1 MNGSSDFPHPAYK
14 RTVLSPLFD
23 TVTAHHVE
31 AFRSIN
37 RAHLV
42 MLAETGILPADIA
55 AAIAR
60 GLVDIDRSVDTAT
73 LTYTGEFEDYFFL
86 VEAELAKRTGVDT
99 AGCLH
104 TARSRNDMDHTVF
117 RLALKDRTDAML
129 DQAHA
134 LAQTLIEKATEERD
148 TLIVAYTHGQPAQP
162 STFGHYLAAALEVL
176 LRDIRR
182 LQQACDDL
190 DRCPM
195 GAAAITTSGFPIDR
209 NRIAELLGFAR
220 PLVNSYGCIASVDYV
235 TGLYSG
241 RVGTM
246 DCSIA
251 PLTEPDMR
259 TTHPALWIGP
269 SKCQL
274 KLGRY
279 LRGVKFHPSG
289 FQRYQSSCE
298 PGNRIGPRHARTVGL
313 VPNTPAAI
321 RGTGGSPAARPHCQ
335 KMPEKEAGSLL
346 LTHDDSSQPT
356 ADMSVEYTQS
366 LDTLFRAEPE
376 VRHPPVEVAAETRHT
391 R

>member
-1 MNGSSDFPHPAYK
+1 M
-14 RTVLSPLFD
+14 LSYL
-23 TVTAHHVE
+23 
-31 AFRSIN
+31 
-37 RAHLV
+37 L
-42 MLAETGILPADIA
+42 
-55 AAIAR
+55 
-60 GLVDIDRSVDTAT
+60 AT
-73 LTYTGEFEDYFFL
+73 LTF
-86 VEAELAKRTGVDT
+86 
-99 AGCLH
+99 AGIYAL
-104 TARSRNDMDHTVF
+104 
-117 RLALKDRTDAML
+117 LALGLNVIWGMAGMINL
-129 DQAHA
+129 GLAGFFA
-134 LAQTLIEKATEERD
+134 LG
-148 TLIVAYTHGQPAQP
+148 AY
-162 STFGHYLAAALEVL
+162 AAALATVALGLPIIVGIVIAIASAALAGALLSRLTLNLRGDYLAIVTLGFGEVIRLLAANEIWLTNGSDGIPGIPGPFRGVLTPLQFNALCCALVL
-176 LRDIRR
+176 LAVAISWWMTERLRRSPYGRALRAIRD
-182 LQQACDDL
+182 DET
-190 DRCPM
+190 
-195 GAAAITTSGFPIDR
+195 AAAVAGKPVRRYKVQAF
-209 NRIAELLGFAR
+209 
-220 PLVNSYGCIASVDYV
+220 
-235 TGLYSG
+235 G

-335 KMPEKEAGSLL
+335 KMPDKEAGSLL

>member
-1 MNGSSDFPHPAYK
+1 MAIVLDNGPEMACAFITIAQAATTAPLNPAY
-14 RTVLSPLFD
+14 R
-23 TVTAHHVE
+23 E
-31 AFRSIN
+31 EEYAFYLEDLQ
-37 RAHLV
+37 AKALV
-42 MLAETGILPADIA
+42 VA
-55 AAIAR
+55 
-60 GLVDIDRSVDTAT
+60 
-73 LTYTGEFEDYFFL
+73 EDYD
-86 VEAELAKRTGVDT
+86 G
-99 AGCLH
+99 
-104 TARSRNDMDHTVF
+104 
-117 RLALKDRTDAML
+117 
-129 DQAHA
+129 
-134 LAQTLIEKATEERD
+134 
-148 TLIVAYTHGQPAQP
+148 PA
-162 STFGHYLAAALEVL
+162 LAAAETSGAMIVRLASNASGPAGAFRLSGPAADGAQAAGNPDESDVAL
-176 LRDIRR
+176 ILHTSGTTSRPKIVPLTQSNIHASANNIRSS
-182 LQQACDDL
+182 LAL
-190 DRCPM
+190 TSEDRCLNVMPLFHIHGLIAAVASSLAA
-195 GAAAITTSGFPIDR
+195 GACISCAPGFNALRFYAQLEEVSPTWYT
-209 NRIAELLGFAR
+209 AV
-220 PLVNSYGCIASVDYV
+220 PS
-235 TGLYSG
+235 